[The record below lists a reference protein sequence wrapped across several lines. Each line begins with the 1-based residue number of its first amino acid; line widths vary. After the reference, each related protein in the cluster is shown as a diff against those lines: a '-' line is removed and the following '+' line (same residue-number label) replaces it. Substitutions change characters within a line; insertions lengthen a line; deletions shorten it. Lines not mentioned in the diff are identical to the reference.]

1 MSSEKNTANQVGAFA
16 AVKEFVFLILIIFLV
31 RTYGFGLYQVP
42 TGSMETTMLVGERF
56 FADKLTLHF
65 KPLQYGDIISFN
77 DPVYPYSTAPVK
89 NLFERYVWGP
99 DSWTK
104 RIIGVPGDEIRG
116 VIEDGKSV
124 IYKNGKKLDEPYI
137 NKFPLV
143 AVRDRA
149 SVLRG
154 DASITT
160 KSYDPSHSYQEQPF
174 YELDSACVLKD
185 LSGNPLLTDQTVGR
199 PSPRRAIG
207 LALPEGKNY
216 FDGSDEF
223 YIKLGE
229 NQYWCMGD
237 NRKGS
242 HDCRAFGPIDGKLI
256 HGKILFRLM
265 SIDAPNEVC
274 GRQKGLMPWLKSFL
288 LVDMALHPIDFWSRV
303 RWNRFF
309 QIVR

>member
-1 MSSEKNTANQVGAFA
+1 MTDNKRTPNEVGAFA
-16 AVKEFVFLILIIFLV
+16 AAREFVVLVAVIFLI
-31 RTYGFGLYQVP
+31 RTFGFGLYQVP

-65 KPLQYGDIISFN
+65 MPLKRGDIISFN
-77 DPVYPYSTAPVK
+77 DPVYPYSTNPVK
-89 NLFERYVWGP
+89 KLFQRYVWGP

-104 RIIGVPGDEIRG
+104 RVIGIPGDTVRG
-116 VIEDGKSV
+116 VIEEGKPV
-124 IYKNGKKLDEPYI
+124 IYLNGKKLEEPYL
-137 NKFPLV
+137 NKYPLI

-154 DASITT
+154 DANITQ
-160 KSYDPSHSYQEQPF
+160 KSYDPHHPFNDQPF

-185 LSGNPLLTDQTVGR
+185 LEGRPLLVEQTQAK
-199 PSPRRAIG
+199 PSPRRLVG
-207 LALPEGKNY
+207 LPVPEGENY

-223 YIKLGE
+223 FVKLGE

-237 NRKGS
+237 NRRGS
-242 HDCRAFGPIDGKLI
+242 HDCRFFGPIDGSLI

-265 SIDAPNEVC
+265 SIDTPNEVC
-274 GRQKGLMPWLKSFL
+274 GRQKGWWPWLQSFL
-288 LVDMALHPIDFWSRV
+288 LVDMVLHPIDFWSRV

-309 QIVR
+309 QVVR

>member
-1 MSSEKNTANQVGAFA
+1 MSAQKSSANQVGAFA
-16 AVKEFVFLILIIFLV
+16 AIKEFVILILVIFLI

-65 KPLQYGDIISFN
+65 RPLQHGDIISFN
-77 DPVYPYSTAPVK
+77 DPVYPYSKNPVK

-116 VIEDGKSV
+116 VIEHGKSV
-124 IYKNGKKLDEPYI
+124 VYRNGVKLDESYL
-137 NKFPLV
+137 NKYPLA

-149 SVLRG
+149 SVLLG
-154 DASITT
+154 YASVTH
-160 KSYDPSHSYQEQPF
+160 KSYDPSASFDKQPF
-174 YELDSACVLKD
+174 YEMDSACVMKD
-185 LSGNPLLTDQTVGR
+185 SSGKLQLLDQTIGI
-199 PSPRRAIG
+199 PSSLRAIG
-207 LALPEGKNY
+207 KTLPEGQNY
-216 FDGSDEF
+216 YDGSDEF

-242 HDCRAFGPIDGKLI
+242 HDCRYFGPIDGKLI

-274 GRQKGLMPWLKSFL
+274 GRQKGFMPWLKSFL
-288 LVDMALHPIDFWSRV
+288 FVDMVMHPINFWSRV
-303 RWNRFF
+303 RWDRFF
-309 QIVR
+309 QVVH